1 MSSIDALISKRMGSP
16 QGSTKVK
23 ELAKRSS
30 EGNLTSFSGL
40 FKVIELSI
48 REKEALEKILSE
60 YSTRQSDHSQ
70 DLTQLISIT
79 SEVKAINNQA
89 ALLHGER
96 IKQAQAIFQ
105 KYKEGAFSA
114 WLITSYGNRQT
125 PYNFMLYYEFST
137 QLPHLL
143 RQKVDTMPRQVIYTL
158 ASRDAPIEEKQ
169 NIVEA
174 YSGQTKQEML
184 ELIREKF
191 PLDARDERKA
201 DKGQALLMQ
210 LTKLYYS
217 YKQSK
222 LLIDDEKNDEII
234 TLVKRLLVLA
244 QS

>member
-1 MSSIDALISKRMGSP
+1 MGSP
-16 QGSTKVK
+16 QGSPKVK

-40 FKVIELSI
+40 FKVIELSEK
-48 REKEALEKILSE
+48 EKEALEKILSE
-60 YSTRQSDHSQ
+60 YSTKQSDLSQ
-70 DLTQLISIT
+70 DLTQLVSIT

-174 YSGQTKQEML
+174 YSGQ
-184 ELIREKF
+184 
-191 PLDARDERKA
+191 RKA